1 MQRTFSSFPSGT
13 PGLALL
19 AQRFTLGAL
28 AAVQFGML
36 VPHTPAR
43 IALVA
48 LVPAVSGLAL
58 LAGLLTPIAAA
69 IVFCAVVISQPSAV
83 PYFGGVCPLAR
94 LEMLVIAGSIVF
106 LGPGAYSADAHLF
119 GRRQVSI
126 NGPNSG

>member
-1 MQRTFSSFPSGT
+1 MQRTFSSFPSGA

-19 AQRFTLGAL
+19 TQRFTLGAL
-28 AAVQFGML
+28 TAFQFGML
-36 VPHTPAR
+36 ASHAPTR

-48 LVPAVSGLAL
+48 VVSAVSGLAL
-58 LAGLLTPIAAA
+58 LVGVLTPIAATIA
-69 IVFCAVVISQPSAV
+69 FCAVVISQPSVA

-94 LEMLVIAGSIVF
+94 FEMLVIAGSIVF

-126 NGPNSG
+126 NGSNSA

>member
-1 MQRTFSSFPSGT
+1 MQRAFSGFPSGA

-36 VPHTPAR
+36 ASHAPPW

-48 LVPAVSGLAL
+48 LVSAVSGLAL
-58 LAGLLTPIAAA
+58 LAGLLTPIAAT
-69 IVFCAVVISQPSAV
+69 IVFCAVVISQPSAA
-83 PYFGGVCPLAR
+83 PYFGDVCPLAR
-94 LEMLVIAGSIVF
+94 FEMLVIAGSIVF

-126 NGPNSG
+126 NGSNSG